1 MKIQVLCPGS
11 DPSYIELVMTTYKQY
26 KLSNAS
32 IEVIHLPEGPKE
44 IISEADDAIV
54 APDVIKSAI
63 LAEKEGFDGFVV
75 YCFDDPGV
83 RAARNIVKMPIVGLG
98 NPSLTLAHFVSH
110 RFSVLSPG
118 VKPHHTRAYVEH
130 QCYELGLSAKLAS
143 VRHVD
148 LPPLAMMAGREGS
161 LQLALQR
168 EIKCAVEED
177 GADTIV
183 FGCGAMTGILETLE
197 NPYGATLIDPGL
209 TALNYLELL
218 LNLGVNHSRLLFPS

>member
-1 MKIQVLCPGS
+1 MQVISPGS
-11 DPSYIELVMTTYKQY
+11 VPDYIELVSTTYNKH
-26 KLSNAS
+26 KLTNVS
-32 IEVIHLPEGPKE
+32 IEVIHIPEGPKE

-54 APDVIKSAI
+54 APYVIKAAV
-63 LAEKEGFDGFVV
+63 LAEKEGFDGFLV

-83 RAARNIVKMPIVGLG
+83 RAARNLVKIPIVGLG
-98 NPSLTLAHFVSH
+98 DPSLTLAHFVSH

-118 VKPHHTRAYVEH
+118 VSPHHTRAYVEH
-130 QCYELGLSAKLAS
+130 QCYELGLSTKLAS

-148 LPPLAMMAGREGS
+148 LPPLAMMAGRDGD
-161 LQLALQR
+161 LQLALQQ
-168 EIKCAVEED
+168 EMKCAVEED

-197 NPYGATLIDPGL
+197 NPYGVTLIDPGI

-218 LNLGVNHSRLLFPS
+218 LNLGVSHSRLLFPS